1 MMFTDNLINKNKM
14 FLAGEW
20 VSRDKSIEVLDP
32 QDHSLI
38 TTVPAANERDVIYT
52 IEEAKKGVKIAAD
65 MSTHERIAIL
75 HRAADWIFEN
85 KERYAT
91 TIAREGSKTIKEARK
106 EVLRCI
112 ETLRISAEEARRIN
126 GETISFDQML

>member
-52 IEEAKKGVKIAAD
+52 IEEAKK
-65 MSTHERIAIL
+65 E
-75 HRAADWIFEN
+75 
-85 KERYAT
+85 
-91 TIAREGSKTIKEARK
+91 
-106 EVLRCI
+106 
-112 ETLRISAEEARRIN
+112 
-126 GETISFDQML
+126 